1 MGKYLVKILPT
12 DECNKDFW
20 PLKEMMDGIECDG
33 FLCTTQSNEKPY
45 LAFLMNMSAEIL
57 EDSMKDRNNKTGVI
71 MRCAA
76 ICADAH
82 LRAADELKRAN
93 IRDQIEEML
102 QDAKKIQ

>member
-20 PLKEMMDGIECDG
+20 PMKEMMDGIECDG
-33 FLCTTQSNEKPY
+33 FVCTTQRNDEPDLS
-45 LAFLMNMSAEIL
+45 FLMNMSAEIL
-57 EDSMKDRNNKTGVI
+57 AESMKDRSNKTGVL

-102 QDAKKIQ
+102 RDEKKIL

>member
-20 PLKEMMDGIECDG
+20 PTKEMMDGFECDG
-33 FLCTTQSNEKPY
+33 FLCTTQSNEKPDF
-45 LAFLMNMSAEIL
+45 AFLMNMSAELL
-57 EDSMKDRNNKTGVI
+57 EDSMKDRNNKTGVL

-76 ICADAH
+76 IRADSYF
-82 LRAADELKRAN
+82 RAEDELKRAN

-102 QDAKKIQ
+102 RDAKKMQ